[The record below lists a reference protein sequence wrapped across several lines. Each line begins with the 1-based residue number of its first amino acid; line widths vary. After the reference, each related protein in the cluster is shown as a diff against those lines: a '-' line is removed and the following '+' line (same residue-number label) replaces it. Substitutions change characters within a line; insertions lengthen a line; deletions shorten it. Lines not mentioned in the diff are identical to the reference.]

1 MTEFE
6 QIFASDGALASVIS
20 GYRPRS
26 AQLEMAE
33 AIASAIAEEQNLIA
47 EAGTGTGKTFAY
59 LLPAILSGKKVIVST
74 GTKNLQDQLFN
85 KDLPLIRKAL
95 KKTPFKAA
103 LLKGRANY
111 LCIYRLDNALNSS
124 FGHHK
129 EDAAALAQ
137 IKSWSKRTKV
147 GDISEI
153 SDVKE
158 GDPVWF
164 NATSTVDNCLGQDCP
179 DYADCFLVKARKRA
193 QESDIIVVNHH
204 LLCADWSIRETGFG
218 ELLPNVE
225 VVIID
230 EAHQLADTASNFLG
244 TSLGGKQLNDLA
256 TDTLSEYLSDAK
268 DMPDLRQACEDL
280 QLDVKDLRLA
290 FGLELRRGEW
300 KEIENNPKISGAL
313 NAVHEQLQR
322 LTDQLEIASVRSKG
336 LESCFERAETYEAQL
351 DSIINDTHGEWI
363 KWYETHSKSFTLSR
377 TPLDIAK
384 EFKSFM
390 QHHQAT
396 WIFTSATLSVANNF
410 VHFSKNLGLF
420 DAATHSWESP
430 FDYPNQSL
438 FYHPRGL
445 PKPTQPDY
453 TDKIIEFVVPVLEAS
468 RGRAFFLF
476 TSHRALQRAAQ
487 LLEDRLE
494 YPLLVQGRRSKSAL
508 LEEFKQQGN
517 AILLATASFW
527 EGVDVRG
534 DALSCVIIDKLPFAS
549 PGDPVLKARL
559 NAMEKQGRNP
569 FFEHQLPAAVIAL
582 RQGVGRLIRDVNDK
596 GVLMVCDP
604 RLLKRAYGQMF
615 LDSVPAMKRTRDIAD
630 VRQFFQREEQD

>member
-244 TSLGGKQLNDLA
+244 TSLGGSSSTTWRPIRSANTSVTPRICRIYA
-256 TDTLSEYLSDAK
+256 RHAK
-268 DMPDLRQACEDL
+268 TCNWMSRICAWHSAWNCG
-280 QLDVKDLRLA
+280 A
-290 FGLELRRGEW
+290 
-300 KEIENNPKISGAL
+300 ENGRKS
-313 NAVHEQLQR
+313 R
-322 LTDQLEIASVRSKG
+322 
-336 LESCFERAETYEAQL
+336 
-351 DSIINDTHGEWI
+351 IIR
-363 KWYETHSKSFTLSR
+363 KF
-377 TPLDIAK
+377 P
-384 EFKSFM
+384 
-390 QHHQAT
+390 
-396 WIFTSATLSVANNF
+396 
-410 VHFSKNLGLF
+410 
-420 DAATHSWESP
+420 
-430 FDYPNQSL
+430 
-438 FYHPRGL
+438 
-445 PKPTQPDY
+445 
-453 TDKIIEFVVPVLEAS
+453 
-468 RGRAFFLF
+468 
-476 TSHRALQRAAQ
+476 
-487 LLEDRLE
+487 
-494 YPLLVQGRRSKSAL
+494 
-508 LEEFKQQGN
+508 
-517 AILLATASFW
+517 
-527 EGVDVRG
+527 
-534 DALSCVIIDKLPFAS
+534 
-549 PGDPVLKARL
+549 AR
-559 NAMEKQGRNP
+559 
-569 FFEHQLPAAVIAL
+569 
-582 RQGVGRLIRDVNDK
+582 
-596 GVLMVCDP
+596 
-604 RLLKRAYGQMF
+604 
-615 LDSVPAMKRTRDIAD
+615 
-630 VRQFFQREEQD
+630 